1 MDMGVPRVCCLLMQ
15 EIEDARL
22 TRLGQVTMAVN
33 IRNGHVMRRVI
44 ENGFGFKTKYSK
56 V

>member
-1 MDMGVPRVCCLLMQ
+1 MNMGVPRVCCLLMQ
-15 EIEDARL
+15 EIDDASL

-33 IRNGHVMRRVI
+33 MRNGHVMRRVI
-44 ENGFGFKTKYSK
+44 EMDLDLDSRHSK